1 MTYLPKRFEQ
11 RPKIDPFPSPHHQT
25 TPPLPLTS
33 SPWPHHVLYWLGTGW
48 WCLGLARASLLNL
61 SKRLPAAHASAVTW
75 RLSFCVSGPLC
86 GLSFGP
92 SLQSET
98 GLRMMMGFIFLVP
111 SFCFSLLPAVL
122 AYSSCCNDSILLG
135 PFLGLPFYF
144 FSQWPTIGTVLFIHG
159 LLCPFV
165 FFFWASTAHL
175 LILLGFLDPFANST
189 LPWALLLT
197 SLGFPGPITLSL
209 SLGFMGLP

>member
-1 MTYLPKRFEQ
+1 MCLP
-11 RPKIDPFPSPHHQT
+11 
-25 TPPLPLTS
+25 
-33 SPWPHHVLYWLGTGW
+33 WLGDSPS
-48 WCLGLARASLLNL
+48 AFSSL
-61 SKRLPAAHASAVTW
+61 
-75 RLSFCVSGPLC
+75 LC

-92 SLQSET
+92 LLQSET

-111 SFCFSLLPAVL
+111 TFVFSLLPAVL
-122 AYSSCCNDSILLG
+122 AYSSCRNDSILLG
-135 PFLGLPFYF
+135 PFLGRSFYS
-144 FSQWPTIGTVLFIHG
+144 FSQWPTIGTVLFPFIHG

-175 LILLGFLDPFANST
+175 LILLGFLGPFANSS

-209 SLGFMGLP
+209 SLGFMSLP